1 VWPLGWSVCLSF
13 FLAVSL
19 RCLKTTSYEAGK
31 LSVIPSVVVDSLSF
45 VSDGG
50 DDNDDDTQE
59 RVLWSAHKDPN
70 QCSILWSTFKD
81 VESSIN
87 IMRQPHTMNSSSPQ
101 TRLRFGLGNNP
112 SSSRHKLARHI
123 CWYIVQ
129 PFLILLVVFTIMD
142 FGMGNQNS
150 YASYY
155 NSNGNGQT
163 IALLQLG
170 QQQQQ
175 RHHLAD
181 EPDDS
186 TSGDEPINSQ
196 ILLEL
201 QSDNESSPPATA
213 ASANTI
219 TSRRFQFQHPQPP
232 LLSTAIPRI
241 PLRTL
246 TEENLSLHAKIQLYE
261 QEILERAS
269 QSLSDADSISSTSTS
284 STINLE
290 IINLASTAPVIRNS
304 PPTVSSSSSTTTST
318 STPPPPPRLQDPK
331 LIQNLILPAPRLTT
345 NSTIIMLVLSAE
357 YQYTKR
363 QAIRETWGQ
372 GHDNVYFVIGH
383 SNCQDTTTTTNNN
396 HNNGGTG
403 AAGGRGSRLFSK
415 PKTTTTTCRN
425 LRHMALYHEQVL
437 YQDLLEV
444 PMEEYYQGL
453 PDKIVYSYQWTLQ
466 HLPDVDWMVKI
477 DDDMFARVT
486 SLEEYLDKYN
496 PNHHMVIGQVIDRSP
511 VNRDGK
517 WAERHYPPLFY
528 PWWPQGSA
536 GHVVSRAIAIY
547 VATHDAELFRYQ
559 GEDVSLGIWL
569 QEATDVYHHLDHVT
583 YIQASPSLISN
594 KGPTSCANRK
604 TLMVGHDFSVEG
616 LQHCWAMAD
625 EVTPREKAYQDQL
638 APFRPYTNQYT
649 STATLNS
656 AGEGHSD
663 ATTTTTSNNRVTVSR
678 HVQRQ
683 NQVQQQHLRRQQK
696 HRMPFRLN

>member
-1 VWPLGWSVCLSF
+1 
-13 FLAVSL
+13 
-19 RCLKTTSYEAGK
+19 
-31 LSVIPSVVVDSLSF
+31 
-45 VSDGG
+45 
-50 DDNDDDTQE
+50 
-59 RVLWSAHKDPN
+59 
-70 QCSILWSTFKD
+70 
-81 VESSIN
+81 
-87 IMRQPHTMNSSSPQ
+87 M
-101 TRLRFGLGNNP
+101 
-112 SSSRHKLARHI
+112 
-123 CWYIVQ
+123 VQ
-129 PFLILLVVFTIMD
+129 PFLILLVVFKIMD
-142 FGMGNQNS
+142 FGMGNQNA

-155 NSNGNGQT
+155 TSNGNDQT
-163 IALLQLG
+163 IAFLQLG
-170 QQQQQ
+170 QQQ

-201 QSDNESSPPATA
+201 QSDNESSPSATA

-219 TSRRFQFQHPQPP
+219 TSRTFQFQHPQPP
-232 LLSTAIPRI
+232 LWSAAIPRI

-269 QSLSDADSISSTSTS
+269 QSLSDADSS

-290 IINLASTAPVIRNS
+290 IINLASTAPVMRNS
-304 PPTVSSSSSTTTST
+304 PPTISSSSTTST
-318 STPPPPPRLQDPK
+318 TPPRLQDPK

-396 HNNGGTG
+396 DNNGGTS

-415 PKTTTTTCRN
+415 SKTTTTTTPPVCRQ

-466 HLPDVDWMVKI
+466 NLPDVDWMIKI

-496 PNHHMVIGQVIDRSP
+496 PNHPMVIGQVIDRSP
-511 VNRDGK
+511 VNREGK

-536 GHVVSRAIAIY
+536 GHVISRAIAIY

-583 YIQASPSLISN
+583 YIQASPTLISN

-604 TLMVGHDFSVEG
+604 TLMVGHDFSVDG
-616 LQHCWAMAD
+616 LQRCWAMAD

-649 STATLNS
+649 STTTKETMNS
-656 AGEGHSD
+656 GGGEGQMD
-663 ATTTTTSNNRVTVSR
+663 ATTTTTNNNRFTVSR
-678 HVQRQ
+678 RQ
-683 NQVQQQHLRRQQK
+683 HQVQQQHLRRQQK
-696 HRMPFRLN
+696 HRTPFRLN